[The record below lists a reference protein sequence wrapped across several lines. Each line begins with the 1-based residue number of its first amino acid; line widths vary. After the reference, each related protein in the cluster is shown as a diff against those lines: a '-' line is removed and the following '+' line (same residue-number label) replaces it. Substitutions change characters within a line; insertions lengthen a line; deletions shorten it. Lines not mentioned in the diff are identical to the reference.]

1 MSTPSPSTWRDPI
14 LAHFTQEIATVA
26 RLTIVVDP
34 DRLLTEETI
43 LDGIRARGFD
53 LIPFEDHVAF
63 RYAYETRYRGAWDQ
77 GEQTNL
83 VVLLH
88 TLHANTTKLPFDLV
102 EGAEHDRR
110 LLRFSRAELFPN
122 LSPTILDEL
131 DSSMFDALHRAL
143 AVNEPEVL
151 GDNATKDFLLRHVFE
166 IAPEQIRTD
175 ADLLRVLLRRHY
187 RGQRLPRSLDDRLL
201 ALLDETKRF
210 SRWPLRTLVQNR
222 EDFFWFLQERW
233 PLFVQRPTFP
243 GSTVAE
249 PPERYGLRV
258 PGPAELPFDHEDVRV
273 YIDTLFLE
281 GTLTPTD
288 VLPKAAVE
296 GTWLAVGVRGDEL
309 NDAQARFARLT
320 EALEQSLP
328 SASDGYRAWT
338 ETAWRWAEWSALRWT
353 IGARLLDAEAVV
365 AIAALEKRV
374 DDTFTRWMLEHYAS
388 LHNVSYLPLPVMVH
402 HVPRYLAHG
411 WVPAARGG
419 PARKRVALIV
429 MDGLALSQWTLLR
442 AQLAKPRHRVSEHA
456 IFAWVPTLTSV
467 SRQSIFAGEP
477 PFYFSASLRTTAKE
491 EAHWRRFW
499 EDRDASRAEVA
510 YVCQRSQEPDDAL
523 ITRVKEAASHPRCRV
538 LGIVVGM
545 VDQMMHGAVT
555 GAEGFYAQ
563 VRHWSETGAFQHLV
577 DELLDVGYDVII
589 TADHGNVEAIG
600 FGKPNVGAVA
610 DARGER
616 VHVFADD
623 IMRRK
628 VQEQYPQTIAWPQVA
643 LPEDYRALIASERR
657 AFITEGARNVGHGGI
672 ALEELFVPFIKVGN
686 A

>member
-1 MSTPSPSTWRDPI
+1 MTSSGNPNSWRDPI

-26 RLTIVVDP
+26 RLTIVADP

-43 LDGIRARGFD
+43 LKGIRARGFD
-53 LIPFEDHVAF
+53 LITFEDHVAF
-63 RYAYETRYRGAWDQ
+63 RYAFETRYRRAWDQ

-83 VVLLH
+83 VVILH
-88 TLHANTTKLPFDLV
+88 TLHTDVAKLPFDLL
-102 EGAEHDRR
+102 ESARRERR

-122 LSPTILDEL
+122 LSPAVLDEL

-143 AVNEPEVL
+143 AINEPGVL
-151 GDNATKDFLLRHVFE
+151 GENATKDFLLRHVFE
-166 IAPEQIRTD
+166 VSPEQISTA

-187 RGQRLPRSLDDRLL
+187 RGQRLPPSLDAWLI
-201 ALLDETKRF
+201 AQLDKTKRF
-210 SRWPLRTLVQNR
+210 TNWPLERLVPNR
-222 EDFFWFLQERW
+222 EEFFAFLQERW
-233 PLFVQRPTFP
+233 PLFVKRPKVT
-243 GSTVAE
+243 GTTVAE
-249 PPERYGLRV
+249 PTEPYGLRI
-258 PGPAELPFDHEDVRV
+258 PGPTELPFGHEDVRV
-273 YIDTLFLE
+273 YIDSLFLD
-281 GTLTPTD
+281 GLLAPTE
-288 VLPKAAVE
+288 VLPKTAVE
-296 GTWLAVGVRGDEL
+296 GTWLAVGVRGDEVE
-309 NDAQARFARLT
+309 DAQVRFARLT

-328 SASDGYRAWT
+328 SEADGYRAWT

-353 IGARLLDAEAVV
+353 LGAR
-365 AIAALEKRV
+365 ALEAKAPAIEALARRV
-374 DDTFTRWMLEHYAS
+374 DTSFMRWMLAHYAS

-411 WVPAARGG
+411 WVPASRGG
-419 PARKRVALIV
+419 AATKRVALLV

-442 AQLAKPRHRVSEHA
+442 TQLTRRKHRVSEHA

-477 PFYFSASLRTTAKE
+477 PLYFPTSLGTTHKE

-510 YVCQRSQEPDDAL
+510 YICQKSQEPDEIL
-523 ITRVKEAASHPRCRV
+523 LERVKEAAEHPRCRV
-538 LGIVVGM
+538 LGVVVGM

-555 GAEGFYAQ
+555 GAEGFHAQ
-563 VRHWSETGAFQHLV
+563 VRHWSETGAFQQLV
-577 DELLDVGYDVII
+577 ESLLDLGYDVVI

-623 IMRRK
+623 LMRKK
-628 VQEQYPQTIAWPQVA
+628 VQDKYPSTIAWPQIA
-643 LPEDYRALIASERR
+643 LPNDYRALIASDRR
-657 AFITEGARNVGHGGI
+657 AFITEGARSVGHGGI
-672 ALEELFVPFIKVGN
+672 ALEELFVPFITVGS

>member
-1 MSTPSPSTWRDPI
+1 MTTGGSLSSWRDPI
-14 LAHFTQEIATVA
+14 LAHFTKEIATVA
-26 RLTIVVDP
+26 RLTIVADP
-34 DRLLTEETI
+34 DRLLSEEAI

-63 RYAYETRYRGAWDQ
+63 RYAYETRYRQAWDR
-77 GEQTNL
+77 GDQTNL

-88 TLHANTTKLPFDLV
+88 TIHEDATKLPFDLL
-102 EGAEHDRR
+102 ECAQRERR

-122 LSPTILDEL
+122 LSPAVLDEL
-131 DSSMFDALHRAL
+131 DSSTFDALHRAL
-143 AVNEPEVL
+143 ALNEPGVL

-166 IAPEQIRTD
+166 ISPEQIRTA

-187 RGQRLPRSLDDRLL
+187 RAQQLPACLDARLI
-201 ALLDETKRF
+201 ALLEETKRF
-210 SRWPLRTLVQNR
+210 ASWPLQTLVPHR
-222 EDFFWFLQERW
+222 EQFFAFLQERW
-233 PLFVQRPTFP
+233 PLFVERQKTSGR
-243 GSTVAE
+243 GVAE
-249 PPERYGLRV
+249 PVEPYGLRV
-258 PGPAELPFDHEDVRV
+258 AGPTDLPFEHEDVRV
-273 YIDTLFLE
+273 YIDSLFLE
-281 GTLTPTD
+281 GILAPTA
-288 VLPKAAVE
+288 VLPKASVE
-296 GTWLAVGVRGDEL
+296 GTWLAVGVRGDEVE
-309 NDAQARFARLT
+309 DAQLRFARLT
-320 EALEQSLP
+320 EALEHSLP
-328 SASDGYRAWT
+328 GEADGYRAWT

-353 IGARLLDAEAVV
+353 LGSRVLEPRSGA
-365 AIAALEKRV
+365 ITALERRV
-374 DDTFTRWMLEHYAS
+374 DDTFTRWMLAHYAS
-388 LHNVSYLPLPVMVH
+388 LHNVSYLPLAVMVH

-411 WVPAARGG
+411 WTPASRGG
-419 PARKRVALIV
+419 TTAKRIALLV

-442 AQLAKPRHRVSEHA
+442 TQLAGRNHRLSEHA

-477 PFYFSASLRTTAKE
+477 PFYFSGSLATTHKE

-510 YVCQRSQEPDDAL
+510 YICQKSQEPDERL
-523 ITRVKEAASHPRCRV
+523 LERVKEAASHPRCRV

-555 GAEGFYAQ
+555 GAEGFHAQ
-563 VRHWSETGAFQHLV
+563 VRHWGETGAFQGLV
-577 DELLDVGYDVII
+577 ETLLGLGYEVVI

-623 IMRRK
+623 LMRAK
-628 VQEQYPQTIAWPQVA
+628 VQAQYPTTIAWPQIA
-643 LPEDYRALIASERR
+643 LPDDYRALIASERR
-657 AFITEGARNVGHGGI
+657 AFITEGSRNVGHGGI
-672 ALEELFVPFIKVGN
+672 ALEELLVPFITVGS

>member
-1 MSTPSPSTWRDPI
+1 MISTPSPSTWRDPI
-14 LAHFTQEIATVA
+14 LAHFTQEIAKVA

-34 DRLLTEETI
+34 DHLLTEETI
-43 LDGIRARGFD
+43 LDGIRARGFEQ
-53 LIPFEDHVAF
+53 IPFEDHVAF
-63 RYAYETRYRGAWDQ
+63 RYAYETRYRRAWDQ

-88 TLHANTTKLPFDLV
+88 TLHADTTKLPFDLL
-102 EGAEHDRR
+102 EGAQRDRR

-122 LSPTILDEL
+122 LSPPVLDEL
-131 DSSMFDALHRAL
+131 DSSMFDSLHRAL
-143 AVNEPEVL
+143 AVNEPGVL

-175 ADLLRVLLRRHY
+175 AELLRVLLRRHY
-187 RGQRLPRSLDDRLL
+187 RGQRLPRSLDDRLV
-201 ALLDETKRF
+201 ALLDETRRF
-210 SRWPLRTLVQNR
+210 NRWPLRMLVSNR
-222 EDFFWFLQERW
+222 EEFFTFLQERW
-233 PLFVQRPTFP
+233 PLFVQRPRST
-243 GSTVAE
+243 GSKVAE
-249 PPERYGLRV
+249 PIEHYGLRV
-258 PGPAELPFDHEDVRV
+258 PGPTELPFDHEDVRV
-273 YIDTLFLE
+273 YIDRLFLE

-296 GTWLAVGVRGDEL
+296 GTWLAVGVRGDAL
-309 NDAQARFARLT
+309 DDAQARFARLT

-328 SASDGYRAWT
+328 SDSDSYRAWT

-353 IGARLLDAEAVV
+353 IGARRLEANAV

-374 DDTFTRWMLEHYAS
+374 DDSFTRWMLEHYAS

-419 PARKRVALIV
+419 PATKRIALLV

-456 IFAWVPTLTSV
+456 IFAWVPTLTSI
-467 SRQSIFAGEP
+467 SRQSIFVGEP
-477 PFYFSASLRTTAKE
+477 PFYFSASLSTTSKE
-491 EAHWRRFW
+491 GAYWRRFW
-499 EDRDASRAEVA
+499 SDRDASHAEVA

-523 ITRVKEAASHPRCRV
+523 IARVSEAASHPRCRV
-538 LGIVVGM
+538 LGVVVGM

-563 VRHWSETGAFQHLV
+563 VRHWSETGAFQRLV
-577 DELLDVGYDVII
+577 DTLLDIGYEVVI

-623 IMRRK
+623 IMRKK
-628 VQEQYPQTIAWPQVA
+628 VQEEYPRTIAWPQVA
-643 LPEDYRALIASERR
+643 LPDDYLALIASERL
-657 AFITEGARNVGHGGI
+657 AFITEGARNVSHGGI
-672 ALEELFVPFIKVGN
+672 TLDELFVPFIKVGSS
-686 A
+686 